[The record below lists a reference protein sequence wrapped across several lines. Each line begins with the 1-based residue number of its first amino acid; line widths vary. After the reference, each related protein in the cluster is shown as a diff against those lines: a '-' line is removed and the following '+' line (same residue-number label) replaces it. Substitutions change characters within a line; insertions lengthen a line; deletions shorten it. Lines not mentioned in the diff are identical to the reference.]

1 MNIFKLSLL
10 LLLTLLCGNGAFAEM
25 NGEPTPNKSWVIPL
39 SNKNVG
45 SCQRQLFNFPDKDAY
60 PIILLYTTQEGREFS
75 DLFMPTYER
84 IATLL
89 HKTRTFYKYDAGTA
103 NPLVTSE
110 CLGLNGGIVMP
121 TVNVVTRLIEAELL
135 TNPMRAIGGTKWDA
149 SRYQAVSISDF
160 ELLNAITM
168 PFPTG
173 KNVKATHVII
183 NHKK

>member
-1 MNIFKLSLL
+1 ML
-10 LLLTLLCGNGAFAEM
+10 LLLTLFCGKLAFAEM
-25 NGEPTPNKSWVIPL
+25 NGEPIPNKSWVIPL
-39 SNKNVG
+39 NNQNVG

-60 PIILLYTTQEGREFS
+60 PIILLYTTREGREFS

-84 IATLL
+84 VATFL

-103 NPLVTSE
+103 NPVVTSE
-110 CLGLNGGIVMP
+110 CLGLNGAIVMP

-135 TNPMRAIGGTKWDA
+135 TNPMRAIGGTKWDEA
-149 SRYQAVSISDF
+149 RYQPASISDF
-160 ELLNAITM
+160 ELLNAIKM

-173 KNVKATHVII
+173 KNAKATHVII